1 MRIRNFVLSWALL
14 TGATTTHVQ
23 AENLDLLM
31 QQVFPK
37 AEATYIGFE
46 SVEREDIPA
55 TAGVDR
61 KYLVVDFRLKG
72 PTPSKPQL
80 QAKVHKVCTTLFQ
93 DQQLMQSL
101 TDSGYDMVSVA
112 FDRQSQFD
120 CL

>member
-1 MRIRNFVLSWALL
+1 MRIRTLALSLALL
-14 TGATTTHVQ
+14 SGVTATNVQ
-23 AENLDLLM
+23 AGNLDILM
-31 QQVFPK
+31 QQVFPH
-37 AEATYIGFE
+37 AEATYIGFK

-55 TAGVDR
+55 TADVDR
-61 KYLVVDFRLKG
+61 KYLVVDFRFKG
-72 PTPSKPQL
+72 SLPSTQQL
-80 QAKVHKVCTTLFQ
+80 QAKVHQVCMTLFR